1 MVLYKCIIDS
11 GLLNG
16 ACYKADWFPFY
27 NMRQQCSPLKIASNS
42 AVLQLAEYDDY
53 WDERQE
59 QEGAVSQNTPNSD
72 TNEPAGI
79 QTDESLQYTE

>member
-1 MVLYKCIIDS
+1 
-11 GLLNG
+11 
-16 ACYKADWFPFY
+16 
-27 NMRQQCSPLKIASNS
+27 MRQQCSPLKIASNS

-79 QTDESLQYTE
+79 QTDESLQYTVINLWIADMGHVFSTQGVV